1 MDSAGKAQSVTP
13 HVELTP
19 AWDDEIEYQRLAE
32 ACTLSRTGQPSKA
45 REIALAMLE
54 IAEHNDDPRLKARC
68 SIDIAWYSFQLGQ
81 AEQAYSYAYRAVEF
95 WKNQNSPRDEAEARS
110 IAGWLLL
117 ELWHVEE
124 ATEEVMQA
132 LALAETCGDVQI
144 HCLALNVVGLMFR
157 ATKQPKESIDFC
169 RRAVV
174 LARDIGDPVLLGRW
188 LINLGC
194 AHALAARCSSK
205 VNASFSAAEFKIA
218 LALLDEA
225 VALAHQEGDTWAA
238 RICLANSAEYLLE
251 LQDFSA
257 AEQCLLRYW
266 GIEGEQT
273 SRNEAH
279 FLYTLGQTLVA
290 LERLD
295 EAGAV
300 LQQCVILS
308 EKNSNLEALMYAYF
322 YLSQVHERSGDTRAA
337 LAFHKKFHETYLRVT
352 TEQAQQRERL
362 ATAIYENKKLRDLAQ
377 AETERARQIAE
388 SYAELKLDSE
398 RMAAASYVDP
408 LTGLHNRRHLEL
420 MLPGLHAT
428 DVVSTVAMI
437 DIDYF
442 KDINDRFSHIV
453 GDQVLAQ
460 VGELIRRSKRECDEA
475 IRFGGEEFLLIVRG
489 LSAATASQYVDGFRL
504 TISGWN
510 WDVIAVGLSVTV
522 SIGASDTQEASTP
535 TQAIS
540 RADHR
545 LYVAKQRGRNKLVST
560 D

>member
-225 VALAHQEGDTWAA
+225 VALAKANGVSVLAVDPASEGKAPELANLSHDDMQVVTLWTLTPERVAAPAREVKISAA
-238 RICLANSAEYLLE
+238 RYVAPEAQAANAPANRPAILKQLPHTASLLPWVVMLGMLASFCA
-251 LQDFSA
+251 
-257 AEQCLLRYW
+257 CLLR
-266 GIEGEQT
+266 
-273 SRNEAH
+273 
-279 FLYTLGQTLVA
+279 
-290 LERLD
+290 
-295 EAGAV
+295 
-300 LQQCVILS
+300 
-308 EKNSNLEALMYAYF
+308 
-322 YLSQVHERSGDTRAA
+322 
-337 LAFHKKFHETYLRVT
+337 
-352 TEQAQQRERL
+352 
-362 ATAIYENKKLRDLAQ
+362 
-377 AETERARQIAE
+377 
-388 SYAELKLDSE
+388 
-398 RMAAASYVDP
+398 
-408 LTGLHNRRHLEL
+408 
-420 MLPGLHAT
+420 
-428 DVVSTVAMI
+428 
-437 DIDYF
+437 
-442 KDINDRFSHIV
+442 
-453 GDQVLAQ
+453 
-460 VGELIRRSKRECDEA
+460 IRRGVEA
-475 IRFGGEEFLLIVRG
+475 
-489 LSAATASQYVDGFRL
+489 
-504 TISGWN
+504 
-510 WDVIAVGLSVTV
+510 
-522 SIGASDTQEASTP
+522 
-535 TQAIS
+535 
-540 RADHR
+540 
-545 LYVAKQRGRNKLVST
+545 
-560 D
+560 